1 MYKKF
6 KRDLGEMETNL
17 SLVEIQLSK
26 ETNAEKRDIL
36 TRERDRLNKE
46 LMVDKRAKLN
56 YGI

>member
-1 MYKKF
+1 
-6 KRDLGEMETNL
+6 METNL

>member
-6 KRDLGEMETNL
+6 KRDLREMETNL